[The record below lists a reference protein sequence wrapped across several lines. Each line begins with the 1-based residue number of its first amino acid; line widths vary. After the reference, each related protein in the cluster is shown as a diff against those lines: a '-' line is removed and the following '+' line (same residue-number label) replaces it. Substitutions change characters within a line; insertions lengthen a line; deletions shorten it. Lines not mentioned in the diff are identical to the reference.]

1 MNIKKLFSKFQF
13 DLYKKEKFNLNSFLL
28 FMDALSKDKNSIF
41 YSYIFMQEKT
51 VEIEPDILN
60 LFFENKTNNKIFEI
74 IIFLN
79 QGIVGS
85 GSIYNKNNEQYVYV
99 NNLIYVVLKVKI
111 TSYDLQY
118 MQALELT
125 NPNENIKYYFSFLD
139 NIKND
144 LIHQV
149 FQGELWIQDPFYIDP
164 YYK

>member
-1 MNIKKLFSKFQF
+1 MNIKKLFIKFQF

-60 LFFENKTNNKIFEI
+60 LFFENKANNKVFEI

-85 GSIYNKNNEQYVYV
+85 GSIYNKIMN
-99 NNLIYVVLKVKI
+99 
-111 TSYDLQY
+111 S
-118 MQALELT
+118 M
-125 NPNENIKYYFSFLD
+125 FM
-139 NIKND
+139 
-144 LIHQV
+144 
-149 FQGELWIQDPFYIDP
+149 
-164 YYK
+164 